1 MKPEPNEDR
10 AIYFLAFG
18 PLIGTVLGL
27 LLNLVFRNVPLIFFL
42 GIGPA
47 IGLLGGSVLYAF
59 FNNKDQP

>member
-27 LLNLVFRNVPLIFFL
+27 VLHLFFRDIPLIVFMS
-42 GIGPA
+42 IGPG
-47 IGLLGGSVLYAF
+47 IGLLAGTTGYAIF
-59 FNNKDQP
+59 KNKD